1 MNQEAKWHASKTN
14 KQIKMA
20 RKLEIWILQIKVDVG
35 TMLQHFKTMWH
46 FKTWIRRAGGGWGG
60 EIKLKTWIWSNIWV
74 TLHVSHVKV
83 TWLYY

>member
-20 RKLEIWILQIKVDVG
+20 RKLEIWILQIRVEVG

-46 FKTWIRRAGGGWGG
+46 FKT
-60 EIKLKTWIWSNIWV
+60 
-74 TLHVSHVKV
+74 
-83 TWLYY
+83 